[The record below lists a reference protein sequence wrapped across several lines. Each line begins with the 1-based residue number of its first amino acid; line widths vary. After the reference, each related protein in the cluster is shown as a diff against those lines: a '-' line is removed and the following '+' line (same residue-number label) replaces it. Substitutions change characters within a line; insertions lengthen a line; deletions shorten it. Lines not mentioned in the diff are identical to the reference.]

1 VRKSLTI
8 VLTTLVLALPA
19 VNVFAAATAPKA
31 LKKIIVAKKTF
42 TGSVGQA
49 DRWGNVQITMVVKKT
64 TTITGGKKTVK
75 RHIESIKVPVFPD
88 HTGRSQFI
96 SQNALPLL
104 IQETLKAQSAHIYI
118 ISGAT
123 YTSDAFG
130 FSLQSAITKEKAW

>member
-1 VRKSLTI
+1 VRRPLTI
-8 VLTTLVLALPA
+8 VLTALVLALPA

-31 LKKIIVAKKTF
+31 LKKTIVAKRTF
-42 TGSVGQA
+42 TGSLGQA

-64 TTITGGKKTVK
+64 TTVTGSKKTVK

-104 IQETLKAQSAHIYI
+104 IQETLKAQSAHIYV

-130 FSLQSAITKEKAW
+130 SSLQAAITKERAW